1 MDAIIL
7 SGLPAV
13 GKTTVA
19 KLVAQ
24 KLGLNV
30 VGGGDIL
37 KEIASEAGVKTTGDD
52 WWDTPEGIQFLEARK
67 KSERF
72 DKEVDQ
78 RLLKRVEAGDVVIT
92 SYTIPWLSKK
102 GIKVWLSGSPDSRA
116 ERMAARDCSDKQECK
131 KVIAIRDEENR
142 KIYKKLYG
150 IDFGR
155 DLTPFDIVVG
165 TDGIPASNVAED
177 ILRQLRKKQ

>member
-19 KLVAQ
+19 NLVAQ

-30 VGGGDIL
+30 VGGGEIL

-52 WWDTPEGIQFLEARK
+52 WWDTPEGIRFLEERK
-67 KSERF
+67 RSEKF

-78 RLLKRVEAGDVVIT
+78 RLLKRVEEGDVVIT

-116 ERMAARDCSDKQECK
+116 ERMAVRDRSDKEECK
-131 KVIAIRDEENR
+131 RVIAIRDEENHN
-142 KIYKKLYG
+142 IYQNLYG

-155 DLTPFDIVVG
+155 DLTPFDIVVD
-165 TDGIPASNVAED
+165 TDGIPASNVAEE
-177 ILRQLRKKQ
+177 ILRQLRKKN